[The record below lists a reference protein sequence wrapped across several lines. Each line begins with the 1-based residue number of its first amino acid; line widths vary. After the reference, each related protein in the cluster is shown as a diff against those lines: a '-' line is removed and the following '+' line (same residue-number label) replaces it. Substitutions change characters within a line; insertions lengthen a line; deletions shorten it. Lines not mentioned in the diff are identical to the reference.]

1 MVKNGLRGL
10 VGMAGRRLYL
20 LLVMSFSFFMGNTV
34 VSPIIS
40 LYFTFLGASRFEV
53 GLLMAVSSAAIVMG
67 RIPFGILSERVER
80 WFIIAFSLFI
90 QMLSLILYFYAP
102 DVGWLYPV
110 RLLHAVSL
118 MSFSPIAISI
128 ASDLSPPGRRGFV
141 MGTYL
146 TSVALAMMVGPL
158 VNGLLIEILGY
169 RGIFLCASF
178 FPMTGLL
185 VYLAA
190 SRGMKT
196 RSDYGKIVI
205 SQEGEDRD
213 LKDSLS
219 SLLMVIKSRIITS
232 ISIARVTFSA
242 ADGIFN
248 TLFSIYA
255 VKDLGVPL
263 SMVGFMFTLRGLM
276 NTLAR
281 IPAGRISD
289 RVGRKIPLVASYIS
303 SIGAYTIL
311 SEGRDVNMLLLA
323 MAIEGVAW
331 GTRAVTEWALL
342 GDVVKES
349 SGVAVS
355 YLSTMFEA
363 GEGLGAIIA
372 GAMAAVM
379 PIGHVFRVA
388 VALLSFGTVP
398 IALMRIGKNIN
409 D

>member
-1 MVKNGLRGL
+1 
-10 VGMAGRRLYL
+10 
-20 LLVMSFSFFMGNTV
+20 
-34 VSPIIS
+34 
-40 LYFTFLGASRFEV
+40 
-53 GLLMAVSSAAIVMG
+53 
-67 RIPFGILSERVER
+67 
-80 WFIIAFSLFI
+80 
-90 QMLSLILYFYAP
+90 
-102 DVGWLYPV
+102 
-110 RLLHAVSL
+110 
-118 MSFSPIAISI
+118 
-128 ASDLSPPGRRGFV
+128 
-141 MGTYL
+141 
-146 TSVALAMMVGPL
+146 
-158 VNGLLIEILGY
+158 
-169 RGIFLCASF
+169 
-178 FPMTGLL
+178 MTGLL

-196 RSDYGKIVI
+196 KSDYGKIVI
-205 SQEGEDRD
+205 SQECEDRD